1 MLKATTHALT
11 DVRKF
16 LTSGSGCVQSPPFRR
31 PRDQKKRGLWG
42 REWRYLCP
50 ALVLGN
56 VDSENEIGSSGGPVF
71 IAHA

>member
-1 MLKATTHALT
+1 MKYL
-11 DVRKF
+11 VPR
-16 LTSGSGCVQSPPFRR
+16 GSGRPRQTLGKMKLTMQEILQSRPQSP
-31 PRDQKKRGLWG
+31 
-42 REWRYLCP
+42 RYLCP